1 MAIVSPPWINKV
13 LRRWTQVIWLAR
25 FGAAVSCVLIALEF
39 QRRNYVWMSG
49 QFLCLVVN
57 VANIVFCM
65 RHRKVLRAYQA
76 ILTSGDKNATI

>member
-1 MAIVSPPWINKV
+1 MATVSPPWINKV

-25 FGAAVSCVLIALEF
+25 GGATASCVLIAMEF
-39 QRRNYVWMSG
+39 TRRNYVWMAV

-65 RHRKVLRAYQA
+65 RHRKVLLAYQA
-76 ILTSGDKNATI
+76 MLTSGDKNATI